1 MASTREIVR
10 LIIRGDMKGV
20 RRELART
27 GTTLQSFNRRAR
39 AGFDRVKAGVF
50 SLRGAIAALGVGA
63 AIRAVVRATTEQE
76 RVNRLLQSQ
85 LRATGEAA
93 GFNFEQLKRM
103 AAQIQATTTFGDE
116 YIQQLQAQ
124 LLAYR
129 NLSGPIFER
138 TLKAILDYA
147 TATGKDAAGASRTLA
162 LAINDP
168 LRGMT
173 RLSRAGI
180 TLSKD
185 LEETIRTLAETGR
198 TAEAQ
203 TLLLD
208 ELDKAYGG
216 AATTARDTFGGAL
229 EALKNAFGDLL
240 EEDGLRDAT
249 KEVEELTKLL
259 SDPETKSAFAR
270 ITELVVELAGV
281 TAIAARGFIEMG
293 KGLGILVA
301 RNLTPNLED
310 RIRKLDTQIGRLQ
323 KRLQSAPPGSFFEST
338 TLSKLGPLIAERDKL
353 LEQVRQIER
362 SFGRGLTPQG
372 PGAAADAPPSV
383 DPDAVRREA
392 EAAEAARKRREAI
405 EQLLQTLRDEAATTE
420 ATRAEI
426 VRYKLE
432 QIGATAEEHERA
444 RAIVAQIE
452 AKEAA
457 AEATAE
463 QAAEERKLA
472 EARARQDKA
481 LEDERERQRQ
491 SDEEFV
497 ESLREEIR
505 LMQLGNVE
513 REQQIAL
520 ARLSAEATDGERAEV
535 ERLVAE
541 FEKLR
546 EEARESTDEMSEF
559 AVQAARD
566 MQSAFADFLFD
577 PFADGLDGMLLG
589 FIDVVRRM
597 VAEAAA
603 AQILEALFPSGDG
616 KAGSGVA
623 AFFSSIFLPTK
634 HQGGL
639 AIKGAGP
646 WRKID
651 DPISLL
657 TAPLFHDGGVSF
669 GSDEIPALL
678 RRNEEV
684 ITPDDPRHRFNDG
697 DAGRVA
703 LRIVNQIDPQAV
715 ADAMNTAAGE
725 KVILNVIGRN
735 PGTVKKTIG

>member
-1 MASTREIVR
+1 
-10 LIIRGDMKGV
+10 
-20 RRELART
+20 
-27 GTTLQSFNRRAR
+27 
-39 AGFDRVKAGVF
+39 
-50 SLRGAIAALGVGA
+50 
-63 AIRAVVRATTEQE
+63 
-76 RVNRLLQSQ
+76 
-85 LRATGEAA
+85 
-93 GFNFEQLKRM
+93 
-103 AAQIQATTTFGDE
+103 
-116 YIQQLQAQ
+116 
-124 LLAYR
+124 
-129 NLSGPIFER
+129 
-138 TLKAILDYA
+138 
-147 TATGKDAAGASRTLA
+147 
-162 LAINDP
+162 
-168 LRGMT
+168 
-173 RLSRAGI
+173 
-180 TLSKD
+180 
-185 LEETIRTLAETGR
+185 
-198 TAEAQ
+198 
-203 TLLLD
+203 
-208 ELDKAYGG
+208 
-216 AATTARDTFGGAL
+216 
-229 EALKNAFGDLL
+229 
-240 EEDGLRDAT
+240 
-249 KEVEELTKLL
+249 
-259 SDPETKSAFAR
+259 
-270 ITELVVELAGV
+270 
-281 TAIAARGFIEMG
+281 
-293 KGLGILVA
+293 
-301 RNLTPNLED
+301 
-310 RIRKLDTQIGRLQ
+310 
-323 KRLQSAPPGSFFEST
+323 
-338 TLSKLGPLIAERDKL
+338 
-353 LEQVRQIER
+353 
-362 SFGRGLTPQG
+362 
-372 PGAAADAPPSV
+372 
-383 DPDAVRREA
+383 VRREA

-577 PFADGLDGMLLG
+577 PFNDGLDGMLLG